1 MVESVENHPSS
12 DTLYV
17 EKINVG
23 GDQPLQIVR
32 YFYFFFHIFF
42 FCSVFPYFILTISL
56 K

>member
-32 YFYFFFHIFF
+32 YFVRYFNFVYHIFF
-42 FCSVFPYFILTISL
+42 
-56 K
+56 